1 MIFGLPDGLGQLAAH
16 TPLRNFRGWVRLLM
30 VTDFGLCL
38 LAAAGLDVCRRR
50 FGKRV
55 GLVPIAAF
63 ALLAAL
69 PRLTILVSAM
79 SPAPAALGEHADAY
93 RTVKRY
99 TDELGRG
106 PLLEL
111 PSGIIVDHEAML
123 GSLFH
128 WLPLVNGVTGYEP
141 AHAPAMRAA
150 VSALPDSAALQDLV
164 DLSHVRWIL
173 LRPDRDWRPP
183 GAAAQVRDGLRE
195 SALIGRSF
203 SFDGFALFE
212 VTASVQRP
220 RWYAAIAAGPVP
232 GTTALGTPVRELSP
246 AEAIATVDR
255 VGGIEEIR
263 GANMFGLR
271 LRLHN
276 AGTADWPVLENGI
289 RTPYHDVVG
298 RIAGWKFAPFIV
310 HLEARWVPAQTA
322 SGEEPH
328 ELVQNVPLQRDVLAG
343 ESVVWS
349 FMVRKPP
356 APGRYRLDVG
366 IAQQDGPEMTEPPGR
381 MLRELVDVKPSPA
394 KGQRRGKKKR

>member
-1 MIFGLPDGLGQLAAH
+1 
-16 TPLRNFRGWVRLLM
+16 
-30 VTDFGLCL
+30 
-38 LAAAGLDVCRRR
+38 
-50 FGKRV
+50 
-55 GLVPIAAF
+55 
-63 ALLAAL
+63 
-69 PRLTILVSAM
+69 
-79 SPAPAALGEHADAY
+79 
-93 RTVKRY
+93 
-99 TDELGRG
+99 
-106 PLLEL
+106 
-111 PSGIIVDHEAML
+111 ML

-173 LRPDRDWRPP
+173 LRPDRDWDHPRL
-183 GAAAQVRDGLRE
+183 AAPVRDGLRE
-195 SALIGRSF
+195 SGLIGRSF
-203 SFDGFALFE
+203 SFDGFTLFE
-212 VTASVQRP
+212 VTASAQRP

-232 GTTALGTPVRELSP
+232 GTTALGTPVRKLSP

-276 AGTADWPVLENGI
+276 AGTADWPVLENGL

-298 RIAGWKFAPFIV
+298 RIVGWNFAPFIV
-310 HLEARWVPAQTA
+310 HLEARWVPLAQTA
-322 SGEEPH
+322 PGEGPH

-356 APGRYRLDVG
+356 EPGRYWLDVG